1 MSSSSSSPVKQQ
13 AFLIT
18 SRNFPIDIV
27 ELEPEL
33 NKMYI
38 EIARAVNQRTIGTY
52 DTDQYNS
59 GNFYFSLDR
68 NNTQRRRQSYRQAYA
83 IGAIATGATF
93 AFAHNISNFNQLA
106 QAYGTCI
113 TDAPDFR
120 PIPFASA
127 TAVTAQIQLTVTTS
141 QIIIINGA
149 TAPNITSG
157 MIILEYFLT

>member
-1 MSSSSSSPVKQQ
+1 MSSSASPVKQQ

-27 ELEPEL
+27 KLEPDL

-38 EIARAVNQRTIGTY
+38 EIARSVNQRTIGTY
-52 DTDQYNS
+52 DTDQYNT
-59 GNFYFSLDR
+59 GNFYFSTDR
-68 NNTQRRRQSYRQAYA
+68 NNTQRRRQSYRQAYPF
-83 IGAIATGATF
+83 GTIAAGATLNIT
-93 AFAHNISNFNQLA
+93 HNIQNLNQLA

-113 TDAPDFR
+113 TDSPDFR
-120 PIPFASA
+120 PIPFVSA
-127 TAVTAQIQLTVTTS
+127 TLVTDQIQLSVSST

-157 MIILEYFLT
+157 MIVLEYFLT